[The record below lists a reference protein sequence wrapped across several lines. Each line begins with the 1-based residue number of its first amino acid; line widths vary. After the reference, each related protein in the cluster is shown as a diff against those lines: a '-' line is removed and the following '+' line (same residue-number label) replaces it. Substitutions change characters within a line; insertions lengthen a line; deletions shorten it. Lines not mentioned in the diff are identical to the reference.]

1 MILRKSLTVLKT
13 TYTRWLFGS
22 RLFIF
27 AFSYMFM
34 HVYFIEP
41 QLELSRYFDTPLNAF
56 EPFVGLMNNG
66 IFLPLVAM
74 TYLIL
79 ISDQPR
85 LDDSATFILF
95 RTGRIP
101 WLLGQLWFLLC
112 SALTFIGFLLVSS
125 MLAVSGRSFIINAW
139 SLVAKKSLISE
150 YRSIFVGKLEA
161 MPDGSVINQSRPF
174 EALIHGVLLMLMY
187 MLIVGII
194 LMLFSLK
201 QKKILGI
208 FVNLSFSAVGLVLW
222 ALNNFAKWLF
232 PISNAAYSRHYDAL
246 FDETFVGIWYSYVYF
261 IVLSAILI
269 FIAARIGRKTSFH
282 ITGGTE

>member
-13 TYTRWLFGS
+13 TYTRWLFSS
-22 RLFIF
+22 RLLIF
-27 AFSYMFM
+27 AFAYMFM
-34 HVYFIEP
+34 YVYFIAP
-41 QLELSRYFDTPLNAF
+41 LLELSHYFDTPLNAF

-74 TYLIL
+74 TYLLL

-95 RTGRIP
+95 RTGKVP

-125 MLAVSGRSFIINAW
+125 MLAVSGRSFVINAW
-139 SLVAKKSLISE
+139 SLVTKKALLSGN
-150 YRSIFVGKLEA
+150 RSALAGKLDA
-161 MPDGSVINQSRPF
+161 LPDGSVINQSRPF
-174 EALIHGVLLMLMY
+174 EAVIHGVLLMLMY

-208 FVNLSFSAVGLVLW
+208 FVNLSFSAIGLVLW
-222 ALNNFAKWLF
+222 ALDNFAKWFF

-261 IVLSAILI
+261 IVLSALLI
-269 FIAARIGRKTSFH
+269 FIAARIGKKTSFH